1 MTMAT
6 VARVK
11 QFDTVI
17 LERAEERRARRKFSL
32 RELLTIIGFVAFF
45 PIVFPIMMWSA
56 HFQDKKLEQTGFYD
70 QA

>member
-1 MTMAT
+1 MAT

-11 QFDTVI
+11 EFDTAI
-17 LERAEERRARRKFSL
+17 LERTSERRARRKFSL
-32 RELLTIIGFVAFF
+32 RELLTVIGFLTFF
-45 PIVFPIMMWSA
+45 PITFPLMMWSA